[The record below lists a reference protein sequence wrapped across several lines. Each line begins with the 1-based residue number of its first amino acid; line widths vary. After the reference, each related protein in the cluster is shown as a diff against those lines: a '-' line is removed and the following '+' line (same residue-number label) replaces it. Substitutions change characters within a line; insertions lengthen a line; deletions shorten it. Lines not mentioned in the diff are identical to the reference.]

1 VSFSDSDRLKGH
13 SEREKHLAHAE
24 VKALQETL
32 GISYKDAA
40 HRLFMAEVERI
51 KKADSSAKSFND
63 IRWSL
68 DHLVSESIIT
78 PIKGIDEGELD
89 DYVFRDGKWVMRGE
103 DSEGR
108 EA

>member
-1 VSFSDSDRLKGH
+1 V
-13 SEREKHLAHAE
+13 
-24 VKALQETL
+24 LQETL

-40 HRLFMAEVERI
+40 HQLFMAEVEQI
-51 KKADSSAKSFND
+51 KKADSSAKSFDD

-89 DYVFRDGKWVMRGE
+89 DFVFRDGKWVMHVGNSNSVKRTLLV
-103 DSEGR
+103 
-108 EA
+108 